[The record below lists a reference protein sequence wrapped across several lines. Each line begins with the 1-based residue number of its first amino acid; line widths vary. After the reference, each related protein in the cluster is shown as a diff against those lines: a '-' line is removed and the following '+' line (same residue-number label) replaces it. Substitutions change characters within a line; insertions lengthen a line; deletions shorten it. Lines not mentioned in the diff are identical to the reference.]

1 MDRIKNY
8 HITHKEVGNK
18 VFFLRKLAK
27 GGSKHSFGIHVAKMA
42 GIPTITTFY
51 SLLILSKS
59 ELSDFTTQ
67 KTAYI
72 EVNINLSFIHK
83 S

>member
-1 MDRIKNY
+1 
-8 HITHKEVGNK
+8 
-18 VFFLRKLAK
+18 
-27 GGSKHSFGIHVAKMA
+27 MA